1 MIAAGFKNHM
11 ETKSLSAASKNS
23 ISHAV
28 DVLKR
33 GGVVAFPTD
42 TVYGL
47 GALAFMHESIDR
59 LYSIKGREHTKAI
72 AVLIASPDEL
82 AEIAFEPDEHIL
94 KLARRFWPGPL
105 TMVLPRHPDLPKELA
120 PNNTIGVRIPDHPV
134 ALELLE
140 ATGPLGVTS
149 ANISGGKN
157 SCSAQDVLDQLS
169 GRVHLVLDG
178 GDTPGGVPSTVV
190 DLTGN
195 LPKLLR
201 SGPIGEAEI
210 LASLA

>member
-1 MIAAGFKNHM
+1 MKTNH
-11 ETKSLSAASKNS
+11 LSSDSSNS

-47 GALAFMHESIDR
+47 GVLASMSVSIER
-59 LYSIKGREHTKAI
+59 LYTIKGRDHTKAI
-72 AVLIASPDEL
+72 AVLIANTDQINQIVAHADEK
-82 AEIAFEPDEHIL
+82 IL

-105 TMVLPRHPDLPKELA
+105 TMVLTKHKDLPDKLSADE
-120 PNNTIGVRIPDHPV
+120 TIGVRVPDHPV
-134 ALELLE
+134 ALKLLE
-140 ATGPLGVTS
+140 EAGPLAVTS
-149 ANISGGKN
+149 ANLSGGENALTGDEVMK
-157 SCSAQDVLDQLS
+157 QLS
-169 GRVHLVLDG
+169 GRIHLLLDG
-178 GDTPGGVPSTVV
+178 GETPGGVPSTVV

-201 SGPIGEAEI
+201 SGPIGEGEI